1 MNGQISWWH
10 SRFYRLY
17 DHLTLND
24 SIQPV
29 DLIFVMAGRMERKP
43 YGLELYRAGVA
54 PRLLLSIGR
63 FEVSKMRVFD
73 FESAAELIAQRDRTA
88 PGDRHFFCDINAAG
102 TRIESVKLRRWN
114 TYGEILGLREFL
126 KSDMPRSV
134 MVVSTGVHLR
144 RVAATFGRVFRD
156 VPLEAR
162 YCPVPSL
169 ISSVRKEEW
178 WARPQDR
185 KYVLSELMKL
195 AAYRSILRMPD
206 WVVGRLMR
214 LKECRRSHS

>member
-1 MNGQISWWH
+1 
-10 SRFYRLY
+10 
-17 DHLTLND
+17 
-24 SIQPV
+24 
-29 DLIFVMAGRMERKP
+29 MAGRMERKP
-43 YGLELYRAGVA
+43 YGLELYRAVS
-54 PRLLLSIGR
+54 PRDYYSASAA
-63 FEVSKMRVFD
+63 SKLVRCGSLD

-102 TRIESVKLRRWN
+102 TRIESVKLRQWN

-134 MVVSTGVHLR
+134 MAVSTGVHLR

-178 WARPQDR
+178 WSSSPGSQVCAQ
-185 KYVLSELMKL
+185 
-195 AAYRSILRMPD
+195 
-206 WVVGRLMR
+206 
-214 LKECRRSHS
+214 